1 MSVHEITMAFQFLVS
16 TLSGDA
22 TLTSLAPGGVF
33 RAMAPPQTATPFVI
47 LAFQSGTDTLTGNAV
62 RMISRTTFQA
72 KAVGPASQTATIAQ
86 AAARID
92 DLLKIVRNAST
103 TGGIIL
109 DCYRSSPL
117 QIDELVDGELW
128 TNWGG
133 MYDLEIWQS

>member
-1 MSVHEITMAFQFLVS
+1 MSVHEITLAFQFLIS
-16 TLSGDA
+16 TLANDA
-22 TLTSLAPGGVF
+22 TLTSLAPGGVH
-33 RAMAPPQTATPFVI
+33 RAMAPPQTSTPFVI
-47 LAFQSGTDTLTGNAV
+47 VSFQSGADTLTGNAV

-72 KAVGPASQTATIAQ
+72 KAVGPANQTATIVQ

-103 TGGIIL
+103 SGGTIL

-117 QIDELVDGELW
+117 QIDELVDGILW
-128 TNWGG
+128 SNFGG